1 MKAIE
6 NIPRPLFE
14 VYLFLFSFF
23 LILFFT
29 YPLIT
34 NLSGIFFGWPG
45 DSLGGIW
52 GIWWLKFSHHNEI
65 PFQIYNYIAYP
76 FGVDHSYEPLP
87 YISNSF
93 QFLSAILTNDIIAF
107 NILKL
112 LSFPLLAL
120 TSYLLFYYVTKDRI
134 SSAILG
140 IVYAFS
146 PFHTIHTMVHFTNLY
161 WLPIALLFLLK
172 TLNEG
177 GNRNAVLFGLFWG
190 ICFVDNAYYGY
201 FILLLIPFIVG
212 AYLINKNKRNNITRA
227 YYLKA
232 AIISFTIFLLVIL
245 PELYPLLKGVA
256 LNNTAG
262 SIQNAGIVRAFSDLF
277 IFSAKPLDYLL
288 PSVHNPFLGWLIPD
302 LGMGPLKGHKYTE
315 HTLYLGY
322 SLLFLA
328 GYALYNA
335 IKKNGRFGINK
346 EDRHSIYLF
355 LTVAIVAV
363 VLSAPPF
370 IPLGKYEV
378 NLQTREVFAEYKIYL
393 PQYFLFKL
401 FPMFRVYARMGAIV
415 LLAVCILAAFG
426 LRELLLRINTK
437 RGKYLLIFLFS
448 LIIFIEFAEFP
459 SFRITKVREPAVYK
473 WLASQ
478 PGRFPVVEYPL
489 GDGFDPYTTYEYKF
503 YQRIHTKFLVNGAI
517 KGTPADEFRKTII
530 DISKKDTINKLKSI
544 GVKYII
550 LHKYKYLRGNEYVPL
565 DWLTTPPRD
574 KIFPPEYNNG
584 NIPDMKAV
592 KNKVR
597 LIKDF
602 KDSVVYEIIN
612 NS

>member
-1 MKAIE
+1 MKCIE
-6 NIPRPLFE
+6 NIQRPFFE
-14 VYLFLFSFF
+14 IYLFFFTLF
-23 LILFFT
+23 LIILFTF
-29 YPLIT
+29 PLIINSSET
-34 NLSGIFFGWPG
+34 FFGPPA
-45 DSLGGIW
+45 DTLGGIW
-52 GIWWLKFSHHNEI
+52 DIWWIKFSHINNIPYQVHN
-65 PFQIYNYIAYP
+65 FQAYP
-76 FGVDHSYEPLP
+76 FGVDHSNEPFP
-87 YISNSF
+87 YIYYF
-93 QFLSAILTNDIIAF
+93 LQFLLANLTNEITAF

-112 LSFPLLAL
+112 ISFPLLAL
-120 TSYLLFYYVTKDRI
+120 TSFLLFYYLTKDRI

-161 WLPIALLFLLK
+161 WLPFALLFLLK

-177 GNRNAVLFGLFWG
+177 GYRNALLFGLFWG

-201 FILLLIPFIVG
+201 FILLLIPFIVC
-212 AYLINKNKRNNITRA
+212 AYLTNKNKRNYILRVS
-227 YYLKA
+227 YIKA

-245 PELYPLLKGVA
+245 PEMYPLLKGVV
-256 LNNTAG
+256 LNKTAG

-288 PSVHNPFLGWLIPD
+288 PSIHNPFLGWLIPD
-302 LGMGPLKGHKYTE
+302 LGIGPLKGHRYTE

-328 GYALYNA
+328 GYALYSA
-335 IKKNGRFGINK
+335 IRKKEHFKVDKDGRF
-346 EDRHSIYLF
+346 SVYLF
-355 LTVAIVAV
+355 LAVAIVAGI
-363 VLSAPPF
+363 LSAPPF
-370 IPLGKYEV
+370 IPLGEYHL
-378 NLQTREVFAEYKIYL
+378 NPQTREVFAEYKLYL

-426 LRELLLRINTK
+426 LRELLIRINTK
-437 RGKYLLIFLFS
+437 RGKYLFLFLFS
-448 LIIFIEFAEFP
+448 LIIFVEFAEFP
-459 SFRITKVREPAVYK
+459 PFRITKVQEPNVYK
-473 WLASQ
+473 WLASR
-478 PGRFPVVEYPL
+478 PGQFPVVEYPL

-503 YQRIHTKFLVNGAI
+503 YQRIHTKFLVNGAT
-517 KGTPADEFRKTII
+517 KGTPADEFRKEII
-530 DISKKDTINKLKSI
+530 DISKEKTIDKLKSI

-574 KIFPPEYNNG
+574 KIFPLEYNDG
-584 NIPDMKAV
+584 RIPDLKRV
-592 KNKVR
+592 KEKIR

-612 NS
+612 D

>member
-1 MKAIE
+1 M
-6 NIPRPLFE
+6 
-14 VYLFLFSFF
+14 
-23 LILFFT
+23 T
-29 YPLIT
+29 D
-34 NLSGIFFGWPG
+34 LSGTFLGFPS

-52 GIWWLKFSHHNEI
+52 NLWWAKFSYLHNLPSKVYTFE
-65 PFQIYNYIAYP
+65 AYP
-76 FGVDHSYEPLP
+76 FGYDNTDAP
-87 YISNSF
+87 YPYLLSF
-93 QFLSAILTNDIIAF
+93 IGFIITLLTDEIFTYNLLKII
-107 NILKL
+107 
-112 LSFPLLAL
+112 SFPLLAL
-120 TSYLLFYYVTKDRI
+120 TTYFLIYYLTKDRLV
-134 SSAILG
+134 SALIG
-140 IVYAFS
+140 IIYSFS
-146 PFHTIHTMVHFTNLY
+146 PFHIIQNYSHSPNMY
-161 WLPIALLFLLK
+161 WIPVAILFLLK
-172 TLNEG
+172 SLREG
-177 GNRNAVLFGLFWG
+177 EYKNAILFGIFWG
-190 ICFVDNAYYGY
+190 ISFVFNVYNAYFLGLLLPVFVVACRLNKKKRINISRRSFLIAVVFSVIVFSLIILPMILPLVKSKLISHSTYEMQTYGY
-201 FILLLIPFIVG
+201 
-212 AYLINKNKRNNITRA
+212 
-227 YYLKA
+227 
-232 AIISFTIFLLVIL
+232 
-245 PELYPLLKGVA
+245 
-256 LNNTAG
+256 
-262 SIQNAGIVRAFSDLF
+262 VRDFSDLF

-363 VLSAPPF
+363 ILSAPPF

-378 NLQTREVFAEYKIYL
+378 NLQTREVFAQYKIYL